1 MKQKIIKTTLAASL
15 MLTPTVLAQSNET
28 HAAENPSQTKDLNSG
43 KNINTKDILR
53 KENDKTIKPL
63 DNKPDS
69 ITKDQAGEDSQSNTY
84 NKPFEY
90 KNGAYEFGQGSES
103 SGAFKALDL
112 ESKISD
118 DDISMKKKDVSDHEK
133 SSIANITVPG
143 QDANTLGT
151 GSATAIGKHTLITN
165 NHVVRK
171 SKDEG
176 LTPHAL
182 KDINIYPNR
191 DGDNI
196 PYQLKP
202 TKVDM
207 LKSGDLA
214 VIHVDEDLSKYMKIN
229 PLADEKTIEELK
241 EKDDVEINGYPTGHK
256 HEAVSKS
263 NEYPHGTP
271 FESKGKFLL
280 NATSIHPIMYYKAY
294 TESGMSGSPVT
305 NKDGE
310 LIGIH
315 AGILDQN
322 NGNDGDTSYGYT
334 ITKELRKDIL
344 KVAPEIGEDTNKEND
359 TEENKDNNTNNIDT
373 DKKSDDKSDNN
384 DSTKTNDDEKSNQDS
399 NDSEDN
405 TDNDSKEDNST
416 NTNEDKTTPDDNTT
430 SSTDT
435 DSSKDNDTTSN
446 DTNENSNEAD
456 DATNDESEKNNN
468 STSDNNTD
476 QVNSNDNT
484 EENDNE
490 SNDNLINTSSSDNKT
505 NNKQN
510 TSENKEDKKITDSQ
524 TNPEKTITRDNTQ
537 NDNSNNNERKINT
550 DTSMGHTNKQKER
563 KVVEKNNNKSDQPTT
578 QSTNNKT
585 KKSDENKNATPAK
598 TSNDDNNKQSKSNNN
613 IKNNENN
620 SQSQTPSSEPET
632 KTENNNNETPD
643 NNNTQSPEKEKPK
656 DHQTFAGLPDT
667 GSTAGNITELL
678 AVISASIGFGVLA
691 AQRLKRFRDNQ
702 LNKK

>member
-1 MKQKIIKTTLAASL
+1 MKQKIIKTTIAASL

-28 HAAENPSQTKDLNSG
+28 HAAENQSQTKDLNSG
-43 KNINTKDILR
+43 KNINTKDILK

-69 ITKDQAGEDSQSNTY
+69 IAKDQTGEDSQSNTY

-241 EKDDVEINGYPTGHK
+241 EKDDIEINGYPTGHK

-280 NATSIHPIMYYKAY
+280 NATSIHPVMYYKAY

-322 NGNDGDTSYGYT
+322 NGNNGDTSYGYT
-334 ITKELRKDIL
+334 ITKDLRKDIL
-344 KVAPEIGEDTNKEND
+344 KAAPEIGEDTTKEDD
-359 TEENKDNNTNNIDT
+359 TEENKDNNTNNT
-373 DKKSDDKSDNN
+373 NEKSDNKSDNN
-384 DSTKTNDDEKSNQDS
+384 DSTKTNDNEKSNQDS

-405 TDNDSKEDNST
+405 TDNDSKEDDST
-416 NTNEDKTTPDDNTT
+416 NINKDKTTSDDNTT

-446 DTNENSNEAD
+446 DTNENSNEVD

-468 STSDNNTD
+468 STSDNNTN

-484 EENDNE
+484 EKDNDK
-490 SNDNLINTSSSDNKT
+490 SNDNLINTASSENKT

-510 TSENKEDKKITDSQ
+510 TSENKENEKMTDSQ
-524 TNPEKTITRDNTQ
+524 TNPEKTTARDNTQ

-613 IKNNENN
+613 TKNNENN

-643 NNNTQSPEKEKPK
+643 NNNTQSPEKEEPK

-691 AQRLKRFRDNQ
+691 AQRLKRFRDDQ
-702 LNKK
+702 LNKKQ

>member
-1 MKQKIIKTTLAASL
+1 MKQKIIKTTIAASL

-28 HAAENPSQTKDLNSG
+28 HAAENQSQTKDLNSG
-43 KNINTKDILR
+43 KNINTKDILK

-69 ITKDQAGEDSQSNTY
+69 IAKDQAGEDSQSNTY

-118 DDISMKKKDVSDHEK
+118 DDISMKKKDVSDYEK

-143 QDANTLGT
+143 QDADTLGT

-241 EKDDVEINGYPTGHK
+241 EKDDIEINGYPTGHK

-263 NEYPHGTP
+263 NEYPNGTP

-280 NATSIHPIMYYKAY
+280 NATSIHPVMYYKAY

-344 KVAPEIGEDTNKEND
+344 KAAPEIGEDTTKEDD
-359 TEENKDNNTNNIDT
+359 TEENKDNDTNNTNE
-373 DKKSDDKSDNN
+373 KSDDNLDNN
-384 DSTKTNDDEKSNQDS
+384 DSTKTNDDEKSNQNS

-405 TDNDSKEDNST
+405 TDNDSKEDDST
-416 NTNEDKTTPDDNTT
+416 KINEDKTTLDDNTT
-430 SSTDT
+430 SSNDTDTDT

-456 DATNDESEKNNN
+456 DESEKNDN
-468 STSDNNTD
+468 SSPDNNTN
-476 QVNSNDNT
+476 QVDSNNNT
-484 EENDNE
+484 EENNDE

-510 TSENKEDKKITDSQ
+510 TSENKEDEKMTDSQ
-524 TNPEKTITRDNTQ
+524 TNPEKTTARDNTQ

-563 KVVEKNNNKSDQPTT
+563 KVVEKNNNNKSDQPTT

-585 KKSDENKNATPAK
+585 KKSDENKNATPTK
-598 TSNDDNNKQSKSNNN
+598 TSNDDNNKQSKSNNT
-613 IKNNENN
+613 KNNENN

-643 NNNTQSPEKEKPK
+643 NNNTQSPEKEEPK

-667 GSTAGNITELL
+667 GSTAGNVTELL

-691 AQRLKRFRDNQ
+691 AQRLKRFRDNH

>member
-63 DNKPDS
+63 DNKPHS
-69 ITKDQAGEDSQSNTY
+69 IAKDQTGEDSQSNTY

-171 SKDEG
+171 NKDEG

-241 EKDDVEINGYPTGHK
+241 EKDDIEINGYPTGHK

-280 NATSIHPIMYYKAY
+280 NATNIHPVMYYKAY

-334 ITKELRKDIL
+334 ITKDLRKDIL
-344 KVAPEIGEDTNKEND
+344 KAAPEIGEDTTKEDD
-359 TEENKDNNTNNIDT
+359 TEENKDNDTNNTNE
-373 DKKSDDKSDNN
+373 KSDDNLDNN
-384 DSTKTNDDEKSNQDS
+384 DSTKTNDDEKSNQNS

-405 TDNDSKEDNST
+405 TDNDSKEDDST
-416 NTNEDKTTPDDNTT
+416 NINEDKTTLDDNTT

-446 DTNENSNEAD
+446 DTNENSDEAD
-456 DATNDESEKNNN
+456 DEADDESEKNNN
-468 STSDNNTD
+468 STSDNNTN

-484 EENDNE
+484 EENNNE

-510 TSENKEDKKITDSQ
+510 TSENKEDEKMTDSQ
-524 TNPEKTITRDNTQ
+524 TNPEKTTARDNTQ

-563 KVVEKNNNKSDQPTT
+563 KVVEKNNNNKSDQPTT

-585 KKSDENKNATPAK
+585 KKSDENKNATPTK
-598 TSNDDNNKQSKSNNN
+598 TSNDDNNKQSKSNNT
-613 IKNNENN
+613 KNNENN

-643 NNNTQSPEKEKPK
+643 NNNTQSPEKEEPK

-667 GSTAGNITELL
+667 GSTAGNVTELL

-691 AQRLKRFRDNQ
+691 AQRLKRFRDNH

>member
-43 KNINTKDILR
+43 KNINTKDILK

-63 DNKPDS
+63 DNNPRS
-69 ITKDQAGEDSQSNTY
+69 IAKDQAGEDSQSNTY

-263 NEYPHGTP
+263 NDYPHGTP

-334 ITKELRKDIL
+334 ITKDLRKDIL
-344 KVAPEIGEDTNKEND
+344 KAAPEIGEDTTKEDD
-359 TEENKDNNTNNIDT
+359 TEENKDNNPNNTNE
-373 DKKSDDKSDNN
+373 KSNDKSDNN

-399 NDSEDN
+399 NDSENN
-405 TDNDSKEDNST
+405 TDNDSKEDDST

-446 DTNENSNEAD
+446 DTNENSNKAD
-456 DATNDESEKNNN
+456 DTTNDESEKN
-468 STSDNNTD
+468 
-476 QVNSNDNT
+476 DNT
-484 EENDNE
+484 EEDNDE
-490 SNDNLINTSSSDNKT
+490 SNDNLINTSSSENKT

-510 TSENKEDKKITDSQ
+510 TSENKEDEKMTDSQ
-524 TNPEKTITRDNTQ
+524 TNPEKTTARDNTQ
-537 NDNSNNNERKINT
+537 NDNNNNNERKINT

-563 KVVEKNNNKSDQPTT
+563 KVVEKNNNNKSGQPTT
-578 QSTNNKT
+578 KSTNNKT

-598 TSNDDNNKQSKSNNN
+598 TSNDDNNKQSKSNNDN
-613 IKNNENN
+613 TKNNENN

-632 KTENNNNETPD
+632 KTENNNNKTSD
-643 NNNTQSPEKEKPK
+643 NNKTQSPEKEEPK

-667 GSTAGNITELL
+667 GSTAGNVTELL

-691 AQRLKRFRDNQ
+691 AQRLKRFRDDQ
-702 LNKK
+702 LNKKQ

>member
-15 MLTPTVLAQSNET
+15 MLTPTVLAQSTET

-63 DNKPDS
+63 DNKPHS
-69 ITKDQAGEDSQSNTY
+69 IAKDQAGEDSQSNTY

-176 LTPHAL
+176 LTPHTL

-241 EKDDVEINGYPTGHK
+241 EKDDIEINGYPTGHK
-256 HEAVSKS
+256 HETVSKS
-263 NEYPHGTP
+263 NDYPHGTP

-280 NATSIHPIMYYKAY
+280 NATNIHPVMYYKAY

-334 ITKELRKDIL
+334 ITKDLRKDIL
-344 KVAPEIGEDTNKEND
+344 KAAPEIGEDTTKEDD
-359 TEENKDNNTNNIDT
+359 TEENKDNDTNNTNE
-373 DKKSDDKSDNN
+373 KSDDNLDNN
-384 DSTKTNDDEKSNQDS
+384 DSTKTNDDEKSNQNS

-405 TDNDSKEDNST
+405 TDNDSKEDDST
-416 NTNEDKTTPDDNTT
+416 NINEDKTTLDDNTT

-456 DATNDESEKNNN
+456 DEADDESEKNNN
-468 STSDNNTD
+468 STSDNNTN

-490 SNDNLINTSSSDNKT
+490 SNDNLINTSSSENKT

-510 TSENKEDKKITDSQ
+510 TSENKEDEKMTDSQ
-524 TNPEKTITRDNTQ
+524 TNPEKTTARDNTQ

-563 KVVEKNNNKSDQPTT
+563 KVVEKNNNNKSDQPTT

-585 KKSDENKNATPAK
+585 KKSDENKNATPTK
-598 TSNDDNNKQSKSNNN
+598 TSNDDNNKQSKSNNT
-613 IKNNENN
+613 KNNENN

-643 NNNTQSPEKEKPK
+643 NNNTQSPEKEEPK

-667 GSTAGNITELL
+667 GSTAGNVTELL

-691 AQRLKRFRDNQ
+691 AQRLKRFRDDQ
-702 LNKK
+702 LNKKQ